1 MKKFNVMKCVK
12 DIMIP
17 IAAMVLS
24 IAVLSA
30 GAAMA
35 ADNVV
40 IGFEDPSQ
48 TNIDI
53 QTYTENGFT
62 LTNNNYAP
70 GSYTALILTVNDYSI
85 PGNSSSQSFGM
96 CTADGTNAYGQPC
109 SPTPITMTLTKTGG
123 GAFSLTALD
132 AANLLTENN
141 NGQLTLIGHL
151 QGGGTLTDTLSI
163 GNTWTTFSLNGFSN
177 VNSIDISASG
187 GIYAALIDN
196 MNVNPTPTPVP
207 AAAWLLG
214 SGMLG
219 LFGMRRKSKNI

>member
-1 MKKFNVMKCVK
+1 MKRAK
-12 DIMIP
+12 DTIIP
-17 IAAMVLS
+17 IAGMVLS

-30 GAAMA
+30 SVAVA

-62 LTNNNYAP
+62 LTNNNYVS
-70 GSYTALILTVNDYSI
+70 GSYSALILTVNDYSI
-85 PGNSSSQSFGM
+85 PGNSSSQFFGM

-109 SPTPITMTLTKTGG
+109 SPTPITMTLAKNGG

-132 AANLLTENN
+132 AANLLIENN
-141 NGQLTLIGHL
+141 NGQLTLTGHL
-151 QGGGTLTDTLSI
+151 RGGGTITDTLSI

-177 VNSIDISASG
+177 VNSIDILASG
-187 GIYAALIDN
+187 GIYAALFDN
-196 MNVNPTPTPVP
+196 MSVNPTPTPIP

-214 SGMLG
+214 SGLLG
-219 LFGMRRKSKNI
+219 LFGMRRRSKTV